1 MRINASFS
9 CVPRPPIVIPTA
21 SRGTGEDVCCVSN
34 GKAACHLP
42 TRSCQEITLGNPQ
55 SNTRQQEL
63 QYPDFRLFWPPLR
76 SIELPLLPYFPPAGA
91 ALDSTPIWK
100 QVPSVRPMAYL

>member
-21 SRGTGEDVCCVSN
+21 SRGTGEDVCRVSN

-42 TRSCQEITLGNPQ
+42 TRSCQEAITLGNPTLGNTQ

-63 QYPDFRLFWPPLR
+63 QYPDFRLFC
-76 SIELPLLPYFPPAGA
+76 
-91 ALDSTPIWK
+91 ALS
-100 QVPSVRPMAYL
+100 